1 MGRGGGSNED
11 LMAFNDE
18 RVVRRLAAVRVPVVS
33 AVGHD
38 VDTTLCDWVA
48 DLRAATPSQAAE
60 LTVVDSTQR
69 QERLAHQSIVLRRS
83 MARRLAD
90 DRATLQT
97 IRSRIGDPRFTLLQ
111 CQQQLDEA
119 VLRAAGSI
127 RTKLK
132 TSRSITDAFESRLRA
147 RHPMTVVA
155 RARTALVPLELR
167 LPSAIR
173 TKLSRLSTRL
183 SDGNSRLSG
192 LSPLAILARGYSIA
206 YRLNGQVVRSSV
218 EIDID
223 EQLSL
228 RLHEGGAT
236 VVVQE
241 KRMPQPNI
249 VDGTWKGPGP

>member
-1 MGRGGGSNED
+1 
-11 LMAFNDE
+11 
-18 RVVRRLAAVRVPVVS
+18 
-33 AVGHD
+33 
-38 VDTTLCDWVA
+38 
-48 DLRAATPSQAAE
+48 
-60 LTVVDSTQR
+60 
-69 QERLAHQSIVLRRS
+69 
-83 MARRLAD
+83 
-90 DRATLQT
+90 
-97 IRSRIGDPRFTLLQ
+97 
-111 CQQQLDEA
+111 
-119 VLRAAGSI
+119 
-127 RTKLK
+127 
-132 TSRSITDAFESRLRA
+132 
-147 RHPMTVVA
+147 MTVVA
-155 RARTALVPLELR
+155 RARTALVPLEHR
-167 LPSAIR
+167 LPSAIK

-218 EIDID
+218 EIDME